1 MTVKRMLALCAVLV
15 ILCLTIGMM
24 PDGVY
29 AQTDSDAAKAID
41 KDRATKKGVRNS
53 LASGKKRDEDEDSL
67 NPSKA
72 QMAIGVGSF
81 IVMIIVVKWL

>member
-1 MTVKRMLALCAVLV
+1 MTVKRMLALCAALV

-24 PDGVY
+24 PDEVY
-29 AQTDSDAAKAID
+29 AQNNSGAAAS
-41 KDRATKKGVRNS
+41 RNKGD
-53 LASGKKRDEDEDSL
+53 DEDNL

-72 QMAIGVGSF
+72 QMAVGIGSF

>member
-1 MTVKRMLALCAVLV
+1 MTVKRMLALCAALV

-24 PDGVY
+24 PDEVY
-29 AQTDSDAAKAID
+29 AQNDSDSAKAID

-53 LASGKKRDEDEDSL
+53 LASGKKGDDEDNL

-72 QMAIGVGSF
+72 QMAVGIGSF